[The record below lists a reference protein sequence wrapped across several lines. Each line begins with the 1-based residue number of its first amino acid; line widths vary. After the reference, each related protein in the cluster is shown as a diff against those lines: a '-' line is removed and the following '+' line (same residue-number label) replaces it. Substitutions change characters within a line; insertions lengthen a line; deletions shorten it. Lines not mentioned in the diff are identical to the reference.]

1 MVSNENVK
9 IALHSKGNCV
19 EIELCWMN
27 VYYMGRKQTVEP
39 RVICKSFAL
48 QEVVWDWQKSCVHI
62 AATFHSLKEYKD
74 IRYTA
79 IVLVH
84 NNWSGVYLFSYLG
97 CHCKMNYKQIHFNEW
112 SKSTRPKIQKSSIW
126 YLGQTTHLFS

>member
-1 MVSNENVK
+1 MLSNENEK
-9 IALHSKGNCV
+9 ITLHSKGNCV

-62 AATFHSLKEYKD
+62 AATFHSLTEYKD
-74 IRYTA
+74 IR
-79 IVLVH
+79 
-84 NNWSGVYLFSYLG
+84 
-97 CHCKMNYKQIHFNEW
+97 
-112 SKSTRPKIQKSSIW
+112 
-126 YLGQTTHLFS
+126 